1 MSVAAARSAAFAV
14 LEPVLPGRVYAS
26 WPDLPAPTAPAIYI
40 GEAGMTVA
48 DGMWVATFRVRLVA
62 DGTARAACAQL
73 DAMIDAVHDAC
84 AASATCTP
92 GDVSFEPFT
101 VDAVTDL
108 PAYTFAVDV
117 DVAASTWCQ
126 PDAPAAVPIPV
137 PIP

>member
-1 MSVAAARSAAFAV
+1 MGIADARAAAVAV
-14 LEPVLPGRVYAS
+14 LDPVLPGRVYAS
-26 WPDLPAPTAPAIYI
+26 WPDLPAPTAPAIYV

-84 AASATCTP
+84 VASATCTP
-92 GDVSFEPFT
+92 GDVSFDPFD
-101 VDAVTDL
+101 VDAVTVL
-108 PAYTFAVDV
+108 PAYTFEVDV
-117 DVAASTWCQ
+117 DVAASTWCRVD
-126 PDAPAAVPIPV
+126 PPAAVPIPV